1 MSHHTHRRRTSGA
14 GIRQTFGDH
23 PWRARLRAAMDG
35 KPTTKADETAK
46 ETADERVVQPEA
58 VAQ

>member
-1 MSHHTHRRRTSGA
+1 MSHHKHKPRFSGA

-35 KPTTKADETAK
+35 KPTTKVDAAAK
-46 ETADERVVQPEA
+46 ETADEREQVSV
-58 VAQ
+58 

>member
-1 MSHHTHRRRTSGA
+1 MSRHRHLPRRSGA

-35 KPTTKADETAK
+35 KPTTKAAAK
-46 ETADERVVQPEA
+46 VAERSA
-58 VAQ
+58 S

>member
-1 MSHHTHRRRTSGA
+1 MSRHEHLPRRSGA

-35 KPTTKADETAK
+35 KPATKADE
-46 ETADERVVQPEA
+46 ETAATIEA
-58 VAQ
+58 AK